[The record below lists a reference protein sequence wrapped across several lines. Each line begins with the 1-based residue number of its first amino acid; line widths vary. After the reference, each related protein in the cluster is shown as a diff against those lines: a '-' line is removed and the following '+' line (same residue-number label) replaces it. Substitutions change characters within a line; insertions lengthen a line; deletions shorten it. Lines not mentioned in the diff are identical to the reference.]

1 MSVMRQVTFLLLGAG
16 GVWNDDD
23 GEQHARPIA
32 SHATLRVS
40 LCHRCRHARP
50 IASHA
55 TLRVS
60 MCHRCRHVRPIA
72 SHATLRGWSQKGE
85 ILDMLYGKLIIAC

>member
-1 MSVMRQVTFLLLGAG
+1 MTVMRQVTFLLLGAG
-16 GVWNDDD
+16 GVWNDGD

-40 LCHRCRHARP
+40 LCNRCRHARP

-55 TLRVS
+55 TPS
-60 MCHRCRHVRPIA
+60 ADA
-72 SHATLRGWSQKGE
+72 SDELETDRRSPA
-85 ILDMLYGKLIIAC
+85 

>member
-1 MSVMRQVTFLLLGAG
+1 MTVMRQVTFLLLGAG

-32 SHATLRVS
+32 SHATLR
-40 LCHRCRHARP
+40 
-50 IASHA
+50 
-55 TLRVS
+55 
-60 MCHRCRHVRPIA
+60 
-72 SHATLRGWSQKGE
+72 GWSQKGE